1 MFALSSCRKP
11 RAGWRGKAAQWATY
25 FFAADGLHLIRHSA
39 VEEKYQIHAYT
50 RVKDSVF
57 LKEGLS

>member
-25 FFAADGLHLIRHSA
+25 FLAADGLHLIRHAA
-39 VEEKYQIHAYT
+39 VEEEYEIHAYT
-50 RVKDSVF
+50 RVKD
-57 LKEGLS
+57 